1 MNFIRSLVSRIGEI
15 VLIYLKFL
23 TLALIIYGLLYC
35 YMVYYVGMTIGDSD
49 SINTKLQ
56 QPQQQQQQPQLQ
68 QQQQPIHSDL

>member
-1 MNFIRSLVSRIGEI
+1 MNFFRSLLSRIGEI

-23 TLALIIYGLLYC
+23 TLALIIYGLLHC

-49 SINTKLQ
+49 IVDTKQQ
-56 QPQQQQQQPQLQ
+56 QPQQHHPQQ